1 MSSKIESVRRAWVDA
16 VLEGRW
22 ATAAYLAPDLPVL
35 DPDEGIVRVPVD
47 ARETFAVKGEIDDH

>member
-1 MSSKIESVRRAWVDA
+1 MTSKSESTRRAWAVA

-22 ATAAYLAPDLPVL
+22 ATAAYLEPDLPAL